1 MLNSGTR
8 LTARVA
14 AAALAAATMWGAAAA
29 PATAW
34 PIPLTDVEVNYL
46 NSVRGAF
53 PGNDDQLLLAG
64 KQACR
69 MLYTGQGTLT
79 TTNATATQYGVS
91 FEQAANLV
99 GAARSTMCTQAP
111 G

>member
-14 AAALAAATMWGAAAA
+14 AVALAAATMWGAAAA

-34 PIPLTDVEVNYL
+34 PIPLTDIEVNYL
-46 NSVRGAF
+46 NSIRGAF

-69 MLYTGQGTLT
+69 MLYTGQPAPAVIDTS
-79 TTNATATQYGVS
+79 AAQYGAS
-91 FEQAANLV
+91 RDQAAAMVN
-99 GAARSTMCTQAP
+99 AARSTMCTQAP